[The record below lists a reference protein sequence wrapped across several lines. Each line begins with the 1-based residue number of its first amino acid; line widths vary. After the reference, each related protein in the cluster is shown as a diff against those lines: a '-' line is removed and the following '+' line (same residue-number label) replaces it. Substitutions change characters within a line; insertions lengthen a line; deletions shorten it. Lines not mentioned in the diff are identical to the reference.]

1 MAVGD
6 VISIIGP
13 SGATMTYQ
21 PAAGTESMISQIDLN
36 GANRYQKFDGVSS
49 QMVLR
54 YQGHLSPTSL
64 ARYKK
69 LDPALQVLLLQQ
81 FPLLWKHQIQSQ
93 LLLAMQSVFLVST
106 ISSQVLI

>member
-36 GANRYQKFDGVSS
+36 GANRYQKFDGVTASNGFNHAELLNAGNLKIFVNNTDY
-49 QMVLR
+49 MIVLS
-54 YQGHLSPTSL
+54 GGAGVIS
-64 ARYKK
+64 AICGI
-69 LDPALQVLLLQQ
+69 
-81 FPLLWKHQIQSQ
+81 QIK
-93 LLLAMQSVFLVST
+93 
-106 ISSQVLI
+106 